1 MRIPSGCALAFA
13 AMVLL
18 GPSAAAQ
25 PPENKTPL
33 LEKKVLSLE
42 AARKMVAAAEA
53 EAERNHW
60 RGVIAVVDDGG
71 WLIMLE
77 RMDHAAMTA
86 SVDLAMGKARSAAL
100 FKKPT
105 QDLEDTINH
114 GRYAAITARGFIEM
128 QGGIPVV
135 VDGEVVGAIGASF
148 ATPDQDVRVARAG
161 LAAIEQ

>member
-1 MRIPSGCALAFA
+1 
-13 AMVLL
+13 
-18 GPSAAAQ
+18 
-25 PPENKTPL
+25 
-33 LEKKVLSLE
+33 LE

-105 QDLEDTINH
+105 QDLED
-114 GRYAAITARGFIEM
+114 
-128 QGGIPVV
+128 
-135 VDGEVVGAIGASF
+135 ASTTV
-148 ATPDQDVRVARAG
+148 ATPPSRRAASSKCKG
-161 LAAIEQ
+161 EFRW